1 MKVKIF
7 DFENEVYLEKA
18 LNKFLENKK
27 NIIDI
32 KYETSHFSNNGEQIY
47 SFSALVLY
55 K

>member
-7 DFENEVYLEKA
+7 DFEHEVDLEKA
-18 LNKFLENKK
+18 LNKFLENH
-27 NIIDI
+27 IIDI